1 MKLGVLKAD
10 NNTPI
15 LVDEFGEYADMF
27 ERLLKISEPN
37 IEIKVYDIQNGHYP
51 KNIDEVNAYVLTGSM
66 AGAYEELIWFSQL
79 EEFIL
84 RLHRA
89 KKKLI
94 GVCFGH
100 QFIAHVL
107 GGRVEK
113 SSKGWGLGRHTLE
126 FTESAGQYTNGQ
138 SSFDLIFFHQDQ
150 VIIPATG
157 SITIAGS
164 DFCPIAMCRIE
175 DHILTF
181 QGHPEFTVEFSK
193 KDFQKNSKTY
203 GDELCKKAIESIKE
217 PITSPLDHKL
227 VSQWITSFIN
237 EDKNSY

>member
-1 MKLGVLKAD
+1 MKLGILKAD
-10 NNTPI
+10 SNAPM
-15 LVDEFGEYADMF
+15 LVNEFGEYADMF
-27 ERLLKISEPN
+27 ERLLKASEPN
-37 IEIKVYDIQNGHYP
+37 IDIKVYDIQNGHYP
-51 KNIDEVNAYVLTGSM
+51 KDIDDADAYLITGSM
-66 AGAYEELIWFSQL
+66 AGAYEELIWFAQL

-84 RLHRA
+84 RLHRS
-89 KKKLI
+89 KKKLV

-113 SSKGWGLGRHTLE
+113 SPKGWGLGRHTVQ
-126 FTESAGQYTNGQ
+126 FTEDAEQYANEQ
-138 SSFDLIFFHQDQ
+138 SSFDLMFFHQDQ

-157 SITIAGS
+157 ATNIAGS

-181 QGHPEFTVEFSK
+181 QGHPEFTIEFSREDLK
-193 KDFQKNSKTY
+193 KHSKTY
-203 GDELCKKAIESIKE
+203 GDELYKKAVESIKE
-217 PITSPLDHKL
+217 PIESPLDHKL

-237 EDKNSY
+237 ENKNSY